1 MGMMAKN
8 NNLDKNYAGLKRLIK
23 HMELWKR
30 QQKLLVHSYPQYSV
44 DRAISNA
51 KFNTLSII
59 LDFAETYL
67 IGGHYSNE
75 IFKELE
81 RRL

>member
-1 MGMMAKN
+1 MGMMTKKIDR
-8 NNLDKNYAGLKRLIK
+8 DKGLKRLVK
-23 HMELWKR
+23 HMGFWKR
-30 QQKLLVHSYPQYSV
+30 QQKLLVHSYPKYSV

-51 KFNTLSII
+51 KFNTLSLI

-67 IGGHYSNE
+67 IGRHYSDE